1 MQWAETLTD
10 LTKSFN
16 WSDELKKKLAETP
29 MESLEDFRFYW
40 TAEPE
45 ITAWF
50 TTHVGKFQNDTLQM
64 ARLKRAWVAIR
75 KQGELRDADKSQSQV
90 VDMDE
95 MLDADTLHERK
106 MAFWVRYRL
115 QFPAEITPSDQLI
128 SRCSREMEKVLL
140 MVFNIWLVRNLMY
153 QVTSTRKKHK
163 VGDHLWTDV
172 DPEEEEAHQQG
183 ISEYLSKL
191 HTYLLALAIA
201 GIGAAPGA
209 PAASSETLG
218 ADTTHYVKVPLDVVL
233 AYYYRSARVADLWP
247 HGERLGRIQRLCCE
261 ERAEWVTLFRAG
273 RLTLGQV
280 IRQVMQK
287 RDAHWVGPLH
297 ITRTL
302 PVSLKPAA
310 SRTSGTDA
318 PTSGGQESP
327 PGKLQLTMKDGTK
340 LCQAFNSGKGCKN
353 NRCRIEHRCGRLL
366 KNGTVCGSRQH
377 GFSTCPAKKA

>member
-1 MQWAETLTD
+1 
-10 LTKSFN
+10 
-16 WSDELKKKLAETP
+16 
-29 MESLEDFRFYW
+29 MESSEDFRFHW
-40 TAEPE
+40 VVVPK
-45 ITAWF
+45 ITSWF
-50 TTHVGKFQNDTLQM
+50 TTHVGKIPHDTLQM

-90 VDMDE
+90 IDMDE

-106 MAFWVRYRL
+106 VAFWGRYRL

-128 SRCSREMEKVLL
+128 SRCSREMDKVLL

-172 DPEEEEAHQQG
+172 DPEEEAAHQQG
-183 ISEYLSKL
+183 ISEYLSRL

-209 PAASSETLG
+209 PSASSETLG
-218 ADTTHYVKVPLDVVL
+218 ADTTQYVKVPLDIVL

-247 HGERLGRIQRLCCE
+247 HEERLERIQRLCCE

-280 IRQVMQK
+280 IKQVMQK
-287 RDAHWVGPLH
+287 RDAHWVGPMQ
-297 ITRTL
+297 IVRTL
-302 PVSLKPAA
+302 PVSLRPAA
-310 SRTSGTDA
+310 PKTSSTDA
-318 PTSGGQESP
+318 ATSGGQEAP
-327 PGKLQLTMKDGTK
+327 PRKLQLTMKDGTR
-340 LCQAFNSGKGCKN
+340 LCQGFNSAKGCKAKQ
-353 NRCRIEHRCGRLL
+353 CKIEHRCGTLL
-366 KNGTVCGSRQH
+366 RNGTVCGSRQH
-377 GFSTCPAKKA
+377 GFSACPAKKV